1 MEIEAAEAIAGLAR
15 VLTGESADQIAR
27 LIAEGASSSRIEAI
41 AGTAAA
47 RTALRRLTRL
57 AEPGDAAGL
66 ALALRA
72 ASLAHRHA
80 DEEQR
85 VSLVWSGPDA
95 AGAPMRRT
103 EQALCEVIAEARH
116 HLLVASY
123 TVVAVPAVNRAL
135 EEATTRDVAIT
146 LVVETPATSDGRI
159 GVDPLR
165 QLGAVAGSA
174 LVLTWDR
181 SLRPSAASG
190 RVAIVHAKCACA
202 DDRIMLL
209 SSANL
214 TPQGLGI
221 NIELGLLIRG
231 GGTPRS
237 VRERFEQLRVD
248 GVLRRVDR

>member
-1 MEIEAAEAIAGLAR
+1 MENEAADEIAEVAR
-15 VLTGESADQIAR
+15 VLTGESVDQIAR
-27 LIAEGASSSRIEAI
+27 LITEGASSSRIEAI

-57 AEPGDAAGL
+57 AEPADAAGL

-80 DEEQR
+80 DAEQR

-116 HLLVASY
+116 HLLVTSY

-135 EEATTRDVAIT
+135 E
-146 LVVETPATSDGRI
+146 
-159 GVDPLR
+159 
-165 QLGAVAGSA
+165 
-174 LVLTWDR
+174 
-181 SLRPSAASG
+181 
-190 RVAIVHAKCACA
+190 
-202 DDRIMLL
+202 
-209 SSANL
+209 
-214 TPQGLGI
+214 GLGI

-231 GGTPRS
+231 GSTPQS
-237 VRERFEQLRVD
+237 VRERFEQLRVS

>member
-1 MEIEAAEAIAGLAR
+1 MDDEAVRAIAELAR

-27 LIAEGASSSRIEAI
+27 LISEGASASRIEAI

-47 RTALRRLTRL
+47 RTELRLLTRQ
-57 AEPGDAAGL
+57 AEPGDAAAL

-80 DEEQR
+80 RDEQR

-95 AGAPMRRT
+95 AGTPMRRT

-116 HLLVASY
+116 HLLVTSY

-135 EEATTRDVAIT
+135 EEASARNVAIT
-146 LVVETPATSDGRI
+146 LVVETPTASDGRI

-165 QLGAVAGSA
+165 QLGAVVGSA
-174 LVLTWDR
+174 QVLTWDP

-190 RVAIVHAKCACA
+190 SVAIVHAKCACA

-214 TPQGLGI
+214 TPQGLGM
-221 NIELGLLIRG
+221 NIELGVLIRG
-231 GGTPRS
+231 GDTPRS
-237 VRERFEQLRVD
+237 VRERFEQLRLD
-248 GVLRRVDR
+248 GVLRPV